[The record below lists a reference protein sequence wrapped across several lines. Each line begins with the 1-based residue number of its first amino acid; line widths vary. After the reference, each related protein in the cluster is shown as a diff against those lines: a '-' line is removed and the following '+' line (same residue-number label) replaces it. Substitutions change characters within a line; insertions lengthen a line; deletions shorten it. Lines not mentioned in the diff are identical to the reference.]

1 MADLHALNEDRQD
14 AWRERQRDEYREYL
28 ESDRWKKM
36 RKAAELRA
44 KGKCEI
50 CQRRDGRTL
59 AHLGYE
65 RIFAERLVDVL
76 WTCWPCH
83 KELDGK

>member
-1 MADLHALNEDRQD
+1 MADVLELHGGVSED
-14 AWRERQRDEYREYL
+14 WLQRRDDEYARYL
-28 ESDRWKKM
+28 ESDRWHKL
-36 RKAAELRA
+36 RKAKKLSA

-50 CQRRDGRTL
+50 CERRYGTQL
-59 AHLGYE
+59 AHLGYD

-76 WTCWPCH
+76 WVCGPCH